1 MNVSRETFR
10 EDMNHMIAF
19 KEVLIFIISTF
30 GLSLIV
36 FILLLVA
43 ETILYKIISYNKE
56 DNNNEQNRK

>member
-1 MNVSRETFR
+1 
-10 EDMNHMIAF
+10 MIAF